1 MNCHN
6 LNIQQHGM
14 KKIFILLISIVIYAF
29 GEAQTLKYVIFSGG
43 SELTSIGFIT
53 DQKII
58 IKISQDGAMQEWG
71 YDAEPG
77 RFYSKPGLLQPYMG
91 RVEYYGQQYDSAF
104 RGKVKSIGTAN
115 ITYYGSFEKA
125 DLAGKIKSIGN
136 LSLDY
141 YSGFDNEALRG
152 KLKSAGTY
160 QFTYFA
166 SYENEAY
173 RGKIKSVGSNQLT
186 YYSSFDDKLI
196 SGKIKSIGPYKYE
209 WYTSAQITRYR
220 GGLKSGAVNQ
230 VIEGVMY
237 VIW

>member
-1 MNCHN
+1 
-6 LNIQQHGM
+6 M
-14 KKIFILLISIVIYAF
+14 KKFFILLFSFAICFF
-29 GEAQTLKYVIFSGG
+29 GGAQTLKYIIFSGG
-43 SELTSIGFIT
+43 SELSSIGFIT

-58 IKISQDGAMQEWG
+58 IKISQDGTVQEWG

-115 ITYYGSFEKA
+115 ITYYASFEKTN
-125 DLAGKIKSIGN
+125 LVGKIKSIGN
-136 LSLDY
+136 LTLNYFSD
-141 YSGFDNEALRG
+141 FDNETLRG
-152 KLKSAGTY
+152 KLKSAGSY

-166 SYENEAY
+166 SHENEAY
-173 RGKIKSVGSNQLT
+173 RGKIKSVGSSQLT

-196 SGKIKSIGPYKYE
+196 RGKIKSIGPYKYE

-230 VIEGVMY
+230 VIEGVVY